1 MGLKIIRPIWHLYS
15 SRFFPFCP
23 FSFTGKIHLEA
34 GRCISR
40 GQRHSPTDCTHSKAI
55 GSVSSLP
62 RDKEDLPFKTFTK
75 KKKKVGHF
83 RPFSAYNN
91 YGDNYIQRRSI
102 RPGSTPRRAQY
113 KIQQKF
119 RCRVYIIIIPS
130 GNSFSF
136 DPLIFIVL
144 HTYG

>member
-1 MGLKIIRPIWHLYS
+1 MKMGLKIIRPIWHLYS

-23 FSFTGKIHLEA
+23 FPFTGKIHLEA

-91 YGDNYIQRRSI
+91 YGDNYIQRRSR
-102 RPGSTPRRAQY
+102 RPSSTLDGRNIKY
-113 KIQQKF
+113 NK
-119 RCRVYIIIIPS
+119 
-130 GNSFSF
+130 NSAVVCTS
-136 DPLIFIVL
+136 
-144 HTYG
+144 